1 MSKMFLRVVG
11 GFLSA
16 WSVWQWLGSLSKRGK
31 FILKASFY
39 LISFLL
45 FFLLSFSLMAL
56 LQGYI
61 VKIFSNNGFAVPKHF
76 FLVSDTLNVLVSGIV
91 AFSFTSAIGSL
102 IRHLYNM
109 PSCLGKDMSTAV
121 KSLLKEEDKTKQRLE
136 EEKDARGD
144 YRRIYKL
151 LGLSSIDER
160 LIFKIQYYLQKS
172 DIDLLNTDSE
182 ENYLEKKRKLI
193 EFAKFHGETDN
204 LPITKAS
211 LLEEIKNQ
219 EERYR
224 NNPLLPYVI
233 ALHVVLFDPF
243 GINVNDMKTKLPFH
257 LGLRLSSRDLYIK
270 NRDEI
275 LFYLVSEG
283 NICQRFLDLRDKIK
297 KDISSREISYLTPV
311 LGAAALGTAAFTAAP
326 VIGGAIGSLVTGL
339 HGAAATSAGLALM
352 GGGSLATG
360 GFGMV
365 GGTAAI
371 GTLGLFS
378 GLGIGATVNDKGA
391 LIFSFNPEIALNECI
406 KIEILVNDV
415 ILRVFSNVGLKDE
428 IVKIIAN
435 ETIPE
440 VENIFFSMKEEKL
453 PTEEEFKKE
462 DQEKNLLKTIFNRK
476 KEEILSKQKDSRNQ
490 KDLKKIIGYMRN
502 LCRRIS

>member
-1 MSKMFLRVVG
+1 
-11 GFLSA
+11 
-16 WSVWQWLGSLSKRGK
+16 
-31 FILKASFY
+31 
-39 LISFLL
+39 
-45 FFLLSFSLMAL
+45 
-56 LQGYI
+56 
-61 VKIFSNNGFAVPKHF
+61 
-76 FLVSDTLNVLVSGIV
+76 
-91 AFSFTSAIGSL
+91 
-102 IRHLYNM
+102 
-109 PSCLGKDMSTAV
+109 MSTV
-121 KSLLKEEDKTKQRLE
+121 IKGLLKEEDKTKQRLE

-151 LGLSSIDER
+151 LGLTSVDER

-172 DIDLLNTDSE
+172 DIDLLSTDSE
-182 ENYLEKKRKLI
+182 ENYLGKKRKLI

-211 LLEEIKNQ
+211 LLEEIKNS
-219 EERYR
+219 EERYK

-243 GINVNDMKTKLPFH
+243 GINVNDMKAKFPFY
-257 LGLRLSSRDLYIK
+257 LGLRLSSRNSYLG

-275 LFYLVSEG
+275 LFYLVSER
-283 NICQRFLDLRDKIK
+283 NICQRFSDLRDKIK
-297 KDISSREISYLTPV
+297 KDISSREIPYLTPV
-311 LGAAALGTAAFTAAP
+311 LGAAALGTAALTAAP
-326 VIGGAIGSLVTGL
+326 VIGGAIGTLVTGL

-371 GTLGLFS
+371 STLGLFS
-378 GLGIGATVNDKGA
+378 GLGIGAKVNDKGV
-391 LIFSFNPEIALNECI
+391 LIFSFNPEIALDECI
-406 KIEILVNDV
+406 KIEILVKDV
-415 ILRVFSNVGLKDE
+415 ILRVFSNVELKDE
-428 IVKIIAN
+428 IVKVITN

-440 VENIFFSMKEEKL
+440 LENIFFSMKEEEKL
-453 PTEEEFKKE
+453 PTEEELKKQ

-476 KEEILSKQKDSRNQ
+476 KEEILSKQKDNRNQ